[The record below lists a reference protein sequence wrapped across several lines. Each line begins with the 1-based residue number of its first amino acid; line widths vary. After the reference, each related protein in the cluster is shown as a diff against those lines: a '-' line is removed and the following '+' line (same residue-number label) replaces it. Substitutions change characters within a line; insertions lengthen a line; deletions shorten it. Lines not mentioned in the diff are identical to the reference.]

1 MPKVHLVKSFSFDAA
16 HRLPLACDGHKCR
29 NLHGHGFRFEM
40 EFAGPVDPKFGWF
53 LDYHEISALG
63 KELSERLDHR
73 MLNEIP
79 GLEAGTSE
87 MLAVWIWK
95 EAAARLP
102 GLVRVSVFETASSAC
117 HYYGEE

>member
-16 HRLPLACDGHKCR
+16 HSLPLAPDGHKCR
-29 NLHGHGFRFEM
+29 CVHGHGFRFEM
-40 EFAGPVDPKFGWF
+40 EFAGPVDPARGWF

-63 KELSERLDHR
+63 KELTARLDHK

-87 MLAVWIWK
+87 VLAVWIWN
-95 EAAARLP
+95 EAVSRLP
-102 GLVRVSVFETASSAC
+102 GLTRVSVFETASSAC
-117 HYYGEE
+117 HYHGEE